1 MQDTT
6 TTNGSSSPPQAGSMN
21 GLAHAASAATAFTP
35 ERVQELVAALEDPFD
50 PSEIKWRVT
59 NTCKVGGPWFHSN
72 AERYEQR
79 RGGKRIAA

>member
-6 TTNGSSSPPQAGSMN
+6 TTNGSSSPPPAGSMN
-21 GLAHAASAATAFTP
+21 GLAHAASAAAAFTP

-59 NTCKVGGPWFHSN
+59 NTCKVGGPSG
-72 AERYEQR
+72 
-79 RGGKRIAA
+79 RGT